1 MVTAKLDACKNVAQ
15 AIDNDFSTLSQRGR
29 CSPPEGARYRCD
41 ILGKYVEGLIQ
52 DILINTERRHVD
64 AIDVQP
70 LMQKGLVHAGH
81 DTYKVILEHQ
91 FIPKD
96 ALNNEGMPISEK
108 DLANFEN
115 CCAWKAADLTLEWLT
130 RIKASVGAGIGP
142 I

>member
-1 MVTAKLDACKNVAQ
+1 MVTAKLDACNNVAQ

-29 CSPPEGARYRCD
+29 RSPREAAKYRYD

-70 LMQKGLVHAGH
+70 LMQKDLVYAGH
-81 DTYKVILEHQ
+81 ETYKVILEHQ
-91 FIPKD
+91 YIPKD
-96 ALNNEGMPISEK
+96 GLNNEGTPTSEK
-108 DLANFEN
+108 DPANFKN
-115 CCAWKAADLTLEWLT
+115 CCAWKAADLTLEWVT